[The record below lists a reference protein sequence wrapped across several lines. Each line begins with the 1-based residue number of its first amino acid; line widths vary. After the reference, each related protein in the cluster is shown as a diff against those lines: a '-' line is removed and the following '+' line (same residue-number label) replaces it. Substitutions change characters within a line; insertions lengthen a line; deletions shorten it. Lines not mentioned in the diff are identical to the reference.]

1 MSVVKVSKLFII
13 SHKSDTG
20 EVLKKLRKIPFLIE
34 FSPYKGKVGMEIG
47 DSGISREH
55 NIEVKRAL
63 DILFSNKEEEEKK
76 VKKVLSR
83 KGKLVV
89 KRREYENILG
99 GIHFE
104 GIINNIF
111 KINEEIIDL
120 EEKIASNEPKIGQL
134 EQWLCYRGRIEDIKE
149 TDKYNIKLGIIGSG
163 GVDLKEVLENLKK
176 NNIVYEKLSGSRGSL
191 CLLIAYHD
199 SSRSKAEKYL
209 QDIEFRESGI
219 AGYIG
224 TVRENMDKIE
234 KCIQFYK
241 MRIKKLKNELNDFSI
256 KYERPLTIYL
266 DYIENNL
273 EIDRAIESGFSTE
286 SVSFHV
292 AWVKRSDREKIIS
305 VINDFRSTRAVEI
318 KPDKDEDIPVILENR
333 SIFRPFEIVVDL
345 YGVPRYFEIDPT
357 PFVSLFFA
365 LFLGLCLTDA
375 GYGLV
380 LAVLALIFAYKIK
393 SARKFL
399 MLIFT
404 GAIFSI
410 FAGAVFNGWF
420 GDLPSYLG
428 MGDFFS
434 RFAILGDPV
443 RSNESSM
450 NFFRLALALG
460 VVQVIFGL
468 FIKFFDNI
476 RNRDWEGAFLDGLP
490 WIIIILPVV
499 LILLSTDIA
508 VNMQLISRPLFST
521 GIIKILIW
529 PVIIGAVIIIFF
541 AARDIKGWGFRIF
554 MGFLNL
560 TVVNGLTSFLGDF
573 LSYVR
578 LMALGL
584 VTAGIGVAINK
595 IAFQFASVPVVG
607 ILILVVALLFG
618 HIFNIGVSV
627 LSGFVHTLRLQYV
640 EFFPKFF
647 MGGGRPFRNIEDE
660 HRYITII
667 D

>member
-1 MSVVKVSKLFII
+1 MSVAKVSKLFII
-13 SHKSDTG
+13 SHKSDT
-20 EVLKKLRKIPFLIE
+20 ESVLKKLRKIPIPVE
-34 FSPYKGKVGMEIG
+34 FAPYKGKAGIEVG

-63 DILFSNKEEEEKK
+63 DILFSTKMEEERKIKK
-76 VKKVLSR
+76 ALSR

-89 KRREYENILG
+89 KRRDYENILKG
-99 GIHFE
+99 NDFE
-104 GIINNIF
+104 GIINNVF
-111 KINEEIIDL
+111 EINDEIIDL
-120 EEKIASNEPKIGQL
+120 EEKIAYSEPKISQL
-134 EQWLCYRGRIEDIKE
+134 EKWLCYRGKIEDIKE
-149 TDKYNIKLGIIGSG
+149 TDKYTIKLGAISPGGAGS
-163 GVDLKEVLENLKK
+163 KEILENLRK
-176 NNIVYEKLSGSRGSL
+176 NKIVYEELSDSKENS
-191 CLLIAYHD
+191 CVLIAYHG
-199 SSRSKAEKYL
+199 SSRSKAEEYL
-209 QDIEFRESGI
+209 RDIEFKESGI
-219 AGYIG
+219 AGYSG
-224 TVRENMDKIE
+224 TVRENLDTIK
-234 KCIQFYK
+234 KGIQFYK
-241 MRIKKLKNELNDFSI
+241 KRIKKLQNELNDIFL
-256 KYERPLTIYL
+256 KYERSLTVYL

-273 EIDRAIESGFSTE
+273 EIDKAIESGFSTE
-286 SVSFHV
+286 SVSFHI
-292 AWVKRSDREKIIS
+292 AWVKKSDREEVIS
-305 VINDFRSTRAVEI
+305 VINGFKSTRAVEI
-318 KPDKDEDIPVILENR
+318 EPDEDEDIPVILENKP
-333 SIFRPFEIVVDL
+333 IFRPFEIVINL

-404 GAIFSI
+404 GAVFSI
-410 FAGAVFNGWF
+410 FAGAIFNGWF
-420 GDLPSYLG
+420 GDLPSYIG

-443 RSNESSM
+443 KSNEASM

-460 VVQVIFGL
+460 VVQIIFGL

-476 RNRDWEGAFLDGLP
+476 KNRDWEGAFLDGLP
-490 WIIIILPVV
+490 WIIIILPVI
-499 LILLSTDIA
+499 LILLSTNIA
-508 VNMQLISRPLFST
+508 VDMQLISRPLFPA

-529 PVIIGAVIIIFF
+529 PVILGAIMVIFF
-541 AARDIKGWGFRIF
+541 AARDIKSWGFRIF

-560 TVVNGLTSFLGDF
+560 TVVNGLTSYLGDF

-607 ILILVVALLFG
+607 ILILIVALLFG

-647 MGGGRPFRNIEDE
+647 IGGGRPFRSIEDE